1 METPS
6 EIHAVSVSYHCGS
19 DNSQR
24 TASLT
29 DVGFPNAAL
38 YDGAYL
44 HLDCAERVTNFQVSV
59 QNKAIGALD
68 VDASTDTQRPNA
80 GKITSNVY
88 APKGTSATDP
98 NWAIVLPHNGAY
110 GALTVAIRAYLC
122 HHGNDFSVSEVQFYA
137 DQATPTCNGQRV
149 CAASAATLLE
159 DFAGAGPQD
168 VKATWTCGNDPSP
181 YTAVAV
187 PWTVTRSG
195 VSYPTPPSSRH
206 GAQRRP

>member
-1 METPS
+1 VETPS

-122 HHGNDFSVSEVQFYA
+122 HPWQRFFGVGGAVLCGSSDADVQW
-137 DQATPTCNGQRV
+137 
-149 CAASAATLLE
+149 AAGLRRLCRNP
-159 DFAGAGPQD
+159 AGGLRRCGTAGRQGD
-168 VKATWTCGNDPSP
+168 VDVRK
-181 YTAVAV
+181 
-187 PWTVTRSG
+187 
-195 VSYPTPPSSRH
+195 
-206 GAQRRP
+206 